1 MANASYRDAAIGY
14 DYFWQNRG
22 KISRE
27 DVNKYLSGQRRFQ
40 ISTRTFGHYRN
51 LLSHGV
57 RHYVSINR
65 FDVLTALERLDAVPD
80 RSGYMREAIDIAA
93 QVSIDNKDWIE
104 ARVIDRSQIV
114 LGILINRRISIPTN
128 SPLWV
133 RTHGY
138 DDIPTVVI
146 WRELGE
152 DFTRVDVRAAQFLAS
167 YRDNQGESYHR
178 GFDRLFIERD
188 VEEKILW
195 DDFYRV
201 LTTANEL
208 IQATTELLYTLGDA
222 FDTDIRVAET
232 VIQRISFG
240 SPGGAELKID
250 FGVGDVMKLVLDTFH
265 YWKPDA
271 RIREAEAERKQLEN
285 RQLKYQIEVDQEKS
299 DIEAASQREDLKRK
313 QLDNLDRK
321 LQILSSMQSPLSNP
335 SKAMLVDA
343 IAEQIKGELP
353 EILGVSVPPERLP
366 ELFAPGT
373 PERGLLG
380 GHLLPAAARLYGDG
394 DEDFMVKIDTGGR
407 ETSEPS

>member
-1 MANASYRDAAIGY
+1 MTIFPLSLYGGNLAKTLHVLMCAHTSFLPAIEINKAS
-14 DYFWQNRG
+14 
-22 KISRE
+22 
-27 DVNKYLSGQRRFQ
+27 
-40 ISTRTFGHYRN
+40 
-51 LLSHGV
+51 
-57 RHYVSINR
+57 
-65 FDVLTALERLDAVPD
+65 
-80 RSGYMREAIDIAA
+80 
-93 QVSIDNKDWIE
+93 
-104 ARVIDRSQIV
+104 
-114 LGILINRRISIPTN
+114 LIT
-128 SPLWV
+128 
-133 RTHGY
+133 
-138 DDIPTVVI
+138 
-146 WRELGE
+146 
-152 DFTRVDVRAAQFLAS
+152 
-167 YRDNQGESYHR
+167 R

-343 IAEQIKGELP
+343 IRRANQGQLP
-353 EILGVSVPPERLP
+353 RNSRCIS
-366 ELFAPGT
+366 AT
-373 PERGLLG
+373 
-380 GHLLPAAARLYGDG
+380 
-394 DEDFMVKIDTGGR
+394 
-407 ETSEPS
+407 